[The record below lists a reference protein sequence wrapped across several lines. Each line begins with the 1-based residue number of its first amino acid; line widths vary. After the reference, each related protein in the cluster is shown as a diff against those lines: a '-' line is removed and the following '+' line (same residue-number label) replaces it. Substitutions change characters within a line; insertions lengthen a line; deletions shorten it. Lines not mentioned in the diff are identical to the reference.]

1 MLKFK
6 TLLAVVLFTT
16 LCMAN
21 SNQPLPKDGARIYII
36 KEGDTLSDI
45 SQRFYGNSFYW
56 PRLWESNPHI
66 DDPHSIRPGDRISLF
81 QGTPPRIP
89 SAARNYSLRN
99 LPVIKLD
106 PNTREKPFEYIV
118 PPNPVYYYS
127 QGKSQGFITKERWRH
142 FGAIISSEPLK
153 ILLGKGDHIYAN
165 LGTDHGVRPGDKF
178 SIFRGSAQVFHPVTG
193 EEVGYKVANL
203 GEIEILSVLG
213 KDQSFGI
220 ITNSYREITKNA
232 KLRPLEQP
240 LVSEVVVRKGK
251 RQIEGVILESKNDL
265 ALNSVGNVVYIDI
278 GKDDNVFSGHT
289 FSIFQYPRKTHDTD
303 KNAIVTIPGVKIGQL
318 VVLDVQK
325 STATGLI
332 IKNSRQIEL
341 GDIVVSDI

>member
-21 SNQPLPKDGARIYII
+21 GDQPLPKDGTRIYII

-66 DDPHSIRPGDRISLF
+66 DDPHSIRPGDKISIFQAIASAPGDYGLHRI
-81 QGTPPRIP
+81 
-89 SAARNYSLRN
+89 
-99 LPVIKLD
+99 PVIKMD
-106 PNTREKPFEYIV
+106 PNTREKPFEFIV

-127 QGKSQGFITKERWRH
+127 QGKSQGFITKERWGS

-153 ILLGKGDHIYAN
+153 ILLGKGDHVYAN
-165 LGTDHGVRPGDKF
+165 LGTDHGVKPGDKF
-178 SIFRGSAQVFHPVTG
+178 SIFRGSAQVIHPVTG
-193 EEVGYKVANL
+193 EQFGYKVANL
-203 GEIEILSVLG
+203 GEVEILSVLG

-251 RQIEGVILESKNDL
+251 RQVEGIILESKNDL
-265 ALNSVGNVVYIDI
+265 ALSSVGNIVYIDK
-278 GKDDNVFSGHT
+278 GKDDNVFMGHT
-289 FSIFQYPRKTHDTD
+289 FSIFQYPRKTLDAD
-303 KNAIVTIPGVKIGQL
+303 KNTIVTIPGVKIGQL